1 MLGMNKE
8 QLLQIAGQSMQATQD
23 VTAAVAEMIEAN
35 NKLLT
40 QQIESF
46 LHAKR
51 TKNERFDLM

>member
-8 QLLQIAGQSMQATQD
+8 QLLQVAGQTMQTTHD

-40 QQIESF
+40 QQIEDY

-51 TKNERFDLM
+51 TKNHRFDLM